1 MWSVPY
7 GSRRTCTEL
16 LENYQKT
23 SQKEEKNLSVW
34 KWEKNTI
41 FVFLRFV
48 FGLLNEQ
55 IAENFKIKKPFII
68 ALITHKNADIEWL
81 KRLKL
86 LMKFLAKYAEFN
98 ISMLI
103 TPKFDKNKKYDRWD
117 FVWISQWH
125 KAKINPPSLM
135 SPNPIKHLLK
145 SPAREVRDSFQTW
158 MQDFNGFKIK

>member
-1 MWSVPY
+1 M
-7 GSRRTCTEL
+7 
-16 LENYQKT
+16 
-23 SQKEEKNLSVW
+23 
-34 KWEKNTI
+34 
-41 FVFLRFV
+41 
-48 FGLLNEQ
+48 NEQ

-125 KAKINPPSLM
+125 KAKINQPVSDEPEPDKTS
-135 SPNPIKHLLK
+135 
-145 SPAREVRDSFQTW
+145 
-158 MQDFNGFKIK
+158 FKITCPGS